1 MTSYLEEEVEE
12 KKFMDLAE
20 NPDFQRDLIRFFSG
34 SRYGM
39 SREEI
44 AELGPQGLA
53 DKFVE
58 HMRWQSTNEYTALQ
72 DLSYVRD
79 RERTSERELQA
90 FGGLITA
97 FDRSAGGGTGMVDG
111 AIDYI
116 SAFVTSP
123 STGATVAT
131 GGWGI
136 GSKLA
141 ARAAGKSAQ
150 ALVRS
155 QIADLVQRQ
164 VATRTIQDTVAG
176 TVRGG
181 AVRGAVASAV
191 AEGAIGAGQG
201 AMLGEIREE
210 TTGVGYG
217 TGDLVRDGLIS
228 ATIGG
233 ALGSATRALDV
244 RTQRRVVEEFATRE
258 SAGQQA
264 RAAARQAANERVAAA
279 PAEASQAAAERAIEV
294 ANILSARE
302 SGRRLDP
309 LSEEFV
315 AEGNRLRR
323 EILGGTNTD
332 EYITQSLSVD
342 TLRGVTAATLD
353 LLDELGARGLNV
365 GPNERITSAVVR
377 GLQDETNGINPEVLN
392 DIRAK
397 YNLSREE
404 FSYIYLSDLSRA
416 GRVLGEA
423 SIIAR
428 AADRAGRAAAER
440 GVAQATQDF
449 ATATEELAD
458 VTGRG
463 LSSLN
468 DRTVATIVADTYDT
482 TNPLRTMYRGLQ
494 EADSI
499 RIAFMTSQLG
509 TTMANAVTS
518 AGNLVIDM
526 SNQFWKNFASVTY
539 GRQVGDQVQRNWM
552 GGTLSTLRGMTLT
565 RSEAR
570 ITRGL
575 LEESY
580 PLEYRNLF
588 FETGRA
594 EAAMEGQSFAARVG
608 RFVNTMNSATDSV
621 FKQASFYSGL
631 DRRLREV
638 NNPQFGT
645 NISEFLAT
653 GRSLDDLPQQIVDGA
668 MDDARRFTFQRS
680 YYGDESAFGQAAS
693 ALESAHQKLPF
704 VISAGVGV
712 PFPRYIA
719 NHLEHIN
726 DYTLL
731 GVATGGLNR
740 LDNVMFGDQFK
751 TGQDRFARQMTG
763 MSLVLLGYSTAAS
776 TEGEV
781 FYDERET
788 ETGVIDISRTAG
800 PWLANFFIGDL
811 LYRWR
816 NDMPYPE
823 DLPSEML
830 EIAGGMGDLG
840 FDTSFVTAV
849 VESVEEKEFS
859 PDLQR
864 FLGDIAATFTYPLTI
879 ARDFQGMLDP
889 ASAPTP
895 FTRDVMMGP
904 TDRPSLAGEATAGD
918 VIVGTLAGE
927 ENYLDVLQMRASRML
942 PDWSIRQQTQTL
954 NGRNDIPTFSPFSGG
969 QPVGAFNPLSRQF
982 GFSSRPRPTE
992 IQREMA
998 RLNIREFD
1006 LYSRRKVPN
1015 PAVAWVVEARLSQ
1028 NLNDRFQVWAEGVE
1042 QTGALA
1048 GGVPYNEVDNLEQR
1062 RNMFTGFVE
1071 AEIRREVEET
1081 EHLWNQFRRD
1091 DPRAAAGFIRN
1102 LYVLEEA
1109 KLSRGYAGDIYDDAV
1124 RAFSELQFGQ
1134 QFDSARDFI
1143 VDSDT
1148 IEDEL
1153 ARREKIMTWAE
1164 IISSDVQQLGR

>member
-12 KKFMDLAE
+12 KKFLDLAD
-20 NPDFQRDLIRFFSG
+20 NPDFQRDLVRFFSG

-44 AELGPQGLA
+44 AEAGPQGLA
-53 DKFVE
+53 ERFVE
-58 HMRWQSTNEYTALQ
+58 HMRWQSTNEYSALQ

-97 FDRSAGGGTGMVDG
+97 FDRSAGGGTGILDG
-111 AIDYI
+111 AFDYI
-116 SAFVTSP
+116 SAFATSP
-123 STGATVAT
+123 STLATVAT
-131 GGWGI
+131 GGWGV

-141 ARAAGKSAQ
+141 ARAAGRSAQ
-150 ALVRS
+150 AAVRS
-155 QIADLVQRQ
+155 QIADLVHRG
-164 VATRTIQDTVAG
+164 VATRTIQDTVAD

-181 AVRGAVASAV
+181 AVRGGIASFA
-191 AEGAIGAGQG
+191 AEGAIGAGQS

-210 TTGVGYG
+210 TTGEEYG
-217 TGDLVRDGLIS
+217 AGDLLRDGLIS
-228 ATIGG
+228 GTIGG

-264 RAAARQAANERVAAA
+264 RAAARQAANQRVSAA
-279 PAEASQAAAERAIEV
+279 PAEASQAAVDRVVEV
-294 ANILSARE
+294 ANVLSARD

-309 LSEEFV
+309 LDPEFV
-315 AEGNRLRR
+315 RQGDTLRR
-323 EILGGTNTD
+323 EILGASSTD
-332 EYITQSLSVD
+332 RNITQSLSVD

-353 LLDELGARGLNV
+353 IVEELGV
-365 GPNERITSAVVR
+365 GPTERISSAVAR
-377 GLQDETNGINPEVLN
+377 AISDGRITPERLN
-392 DIRAK
+392 EIRST

-404 FSYIYLSDLSRA
+404 MSYIYLSDLSRA
-416 GRVLGEA
+416 GRVLAEA
-423 SIIAR
+423 STIAR
-428 AADRAGRAAAER
+428 ATDRAGRGAAEQ
-440 GVAQATQDF
+440 GVAQAQRDF
-449 ATATEELAD
+449 AAATEELAD

-468 DRTVATIVADTYDT
+468 DRTVASIVADTYAT
-482 TNPLRTMYRGLQ
+482 TNPLRTVYRGLQ
-494 EADSI
+494 ETDSV

-509 TTMANAVTS
+509 TTMANTVTS
-518 AGNLVIDM
+518 TGNILIDM

-552 GGTLSTLRGMTLT
+552 GGSLSTLKGMTLT
-565 RSEAR
+565 RDEAR

-594 EAAMEGQSFAARVG
+594 EAAMEGQSFAGRVG

-645 NISEFLAT
+645 NISEFLST
-653 GRSLDDLPQQIVDGA
+653 GRRLDDLPQQIVNGA

-680 YYGDESAFGQAAS
+680 YYGDESAFGQVAS
-693 ALESAHQKLPF
+693 ALESAHRRLPF

-726 DYTLL
+726 DYTPL
-731 GVATGGLNR
+731 GLATGGLNR
-740 LDNVMFGDQFK
+740 LDSVMFGDQFK

-763 MSLVLLGYSTAAS
+763 VSLIMLGYSTAAS
-776 TEGEV
+776 TEGEI

-788 ETGVIDISRTAG
+788 ETGVVDISRTAG

-823 DLPSEML
+823 NLGSEML
-830 EIAGGMGDLG
+830 EIAAGMGDLG
-840 FDTSFVTAV
+840 FDTSFVKAV
-849 VESVEEKEFS
+849 VDSVKEKEFN

-879 ARDFQGMLDP
+879 SRDLQGMLDP

-895 FTRDVMMGP
+895 FTRDVFMGP

-918 VIVGTLAGE
+918 VIIGTLAGE
-927 ENYLDVLQMRASRML
+927 ENYLDTLQMRASRML

-954 NGRNDIPTFSPFSGG
+954 NGRNDIPTYSIFNE
-969 QPVGAFNPLSRQF
+969 QPVGSFNPLSRQF
-982 GFSSRPRPTE
+982 GFSSTPRPNE

-1006 LYSRRKVPN
+1006 LYSRRNVPN
-1015 PAVAWVVEARLSQ
+1015 PAVAWVVEKRLSES
-1028 NLNDRFQVWAEGVE
+1028 LNDRFQVWAEGVA

-1048 GGVPYNEVDNLEQR
+1048 GGVPYNEVEDLEQR
-1062 RNMFTGFVE
+1062 RSMFSSFVR
-1071 AEIRREVEET
+1071 AEISREVEET
-1081 EHLWNQFRRD
+1081 EHLWNQLRRD
-1091 DPRAAAGFIRN
+1091 DPRAASGYIRN

-1109 KLSRGYAGDIYDDAV
+1109 KLSKDYSGDIYDDAV
-1124 RAFSELQFGQ
+1124 RAFSQLQFGQ

-1164 IISSDVQQLGR
+1164 IIRADVQQLGR